1 VADVLAIEYDPNRTA
16 RIALVQYPDQVKAY
30 ILAPLDLK
38 VGDKVVSTLTG
49 AAEIRAGNCLQ
60 LQNIPLGTAVHNVE
74 LNPGKGGQ
82 IVRSAGSA
90 AQLIAKEG
98 DFVLLR
104 LPSSEV
110 RKVRRTCR
118 ATIGQLGNVEHETR
132 SLGKAGRSRWLGRRG
147 HVRGV
152 AMNPIDHPHGGG
164 EGKAPQGNPHP
175 VTPWGK
181 ATKGLKTR
189 KLRKYSDRFIIKRR
203 TK

>member
-1 VADVLAIEYDPNRTA
+1 
-16 RIALVQYPDQVKAY
+16 
-30 ILAPLDLK
+30 
-38 VGDKVVSTLTG
+38 S
-49 AAEIRAGNCLQ
+49 
-60 LQNIPLGTAVHNVE
+60 
-74 LNPGKGGQ
+74 PGKGGQ
-82 IVRSAGSA
+82 IVRSAGTS

-110 RKVRRTCR
+110 RKVRGKCR
-118 ATIGQLGNVEHETR
+118 ATVGQLGNVEHESR
-132 SLGKAGRSRWLGRRG
+132 SIGKAGRNRWLGRRG

-189 KLRKYSDRFIIKRR
+189 KLKKYSDRFIVKRR